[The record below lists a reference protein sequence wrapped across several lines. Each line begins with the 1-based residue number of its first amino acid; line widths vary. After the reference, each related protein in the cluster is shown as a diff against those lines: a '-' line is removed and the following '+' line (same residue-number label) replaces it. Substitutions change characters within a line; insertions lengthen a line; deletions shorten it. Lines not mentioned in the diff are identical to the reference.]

1 MIARIRGLYDAMNAG
16 DLEAV
21 TEMGDPDIVVV
32 RAGGQGELH
41 GTSAIRDWLKPDA
54 FESQVLEPLDFEVA
68 GDRILV
74 RLHSRVRGAGSGI
87 ELEIIAWSVFT
98 FNQEGKVSRAEVFLE
113 HEEDEARRA
122 LRGD

>member
-1 MIARIRGLYDAMNAG
+1 MIARIRRLYDAMNAD
-16 DLEAV
+16 DLDAV
-21 TEMGDPDIVVV
+21 TEMGDPDIVLV
-32 RAGGQGELH
+32 RVGGQGELH

-68 GDRILV
+68 GDRVLARV
-74 RLHSRVRGAGSGI
+74 RSRVRGAGSGI

-98 FNQEGKVSRAEVFLE
+98 FSQEGKISRAELFLE

-122 LRGD
+122 LGGE